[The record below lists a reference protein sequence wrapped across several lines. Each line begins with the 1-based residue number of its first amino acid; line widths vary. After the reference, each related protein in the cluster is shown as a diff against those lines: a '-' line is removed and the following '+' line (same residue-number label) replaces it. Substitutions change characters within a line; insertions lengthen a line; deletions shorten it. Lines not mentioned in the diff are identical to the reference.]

1 MNAVL
6 ENPKE
11 RKSGRVHCLYFLF
24 VYRIFLNWVF
34 SFHSSHSFSTP
45 SSQKIGNMQSQKWR
59 NLTGQAT
66 WKESKK
72 FWRIM
77 KLTELSLA
85 PTQFVLEKSTNSSSS
100 ESENNPSRKRKFSS
114 DQYLPKNGS
123 PIQASVDLH
132 VKDPLPLDW
141 EQCLDLEVSI
151 SLSYIYCLFDTF

>member
-1 MNAVL
+1 
-6 ENPKE
+6 
-11 RKSGRVHCLYFLF
+11 
-24 VYRIFLNWVF
+24 
-34 SFHSSHSFSTP
+34 
-45 SSQKIGNMQSQKWR
+45 
-59 NLTGQAT
+59 
-66 WKESKK
+66 
-72 FWRIM
+72 M

-151 SLSYIYCLFDTF
+151 SLSFYIYCFFDTF